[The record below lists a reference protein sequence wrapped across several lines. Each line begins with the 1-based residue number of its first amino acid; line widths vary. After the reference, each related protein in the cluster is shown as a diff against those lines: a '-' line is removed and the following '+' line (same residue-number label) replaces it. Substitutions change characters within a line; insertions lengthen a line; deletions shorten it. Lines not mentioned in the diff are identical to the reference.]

1 MKYDVFI
8 SYSTCN
14 QKTVE
19 AICAYLEQH
28 KIRCFVAYRD
38 IPKGVVWARA
48 IVEALEESRM
58 MLVVFSEEFN
68 MSDQVDREIE
78 LASSEGMAILTF
90 RISDSDFKGAKKYY
104 LKNLNWIDAYPH
116 PEKSFGN
123 LLENVAKL
131 LDMKIAPVVTTLQSS
146 DVEVVVEKEVSAK
159 NYQVGDYYHENGI
172 EGIVFEVS
180 DGGRHGK
187 VVSLDKTGDQ
197 WCTEAQY
204 EKKIVVGASSE
215 TDGKYNTDK
224 IAAQGLSNYPAAKWC
239 RGKGSQ
245 WYLPAREELRAIYR
259 NRRKIDN
266 SLLQNGGIGIANFHW
281 SSTEDEFCAWGV
293 YLHDGNAG
301 RSRKYG
307 NTYVRAVFAF

>member
-48 IVEALEESRM
+48 IVEALDESRM
-58 MLVVFSEEFN
+58 MLVVFSEESN

-90 RISDSDFKGAKKYY
+90 RISDSDFKGAKKFY

-131 LDMKIAPVVTTLQSS
+131 LDMKIAPV
-146 DVEVVVEKEVSAK
+146 AK
-159 NYQVGDYYHENGI
+159 NYQVGDYYRENGI

-187 VVSLDKTGDQ
+187 VVSLDVTKVQ
-197 WCTEAQY
+197 WCTYAQY

-245 WYLPAREELRAIYR
+245 WYLPAREELWAIYR

-266 SLLQNGGIGIANFHW
+266 SLLQNGGIGIGTANFHW
-281 SSTEDEFCAWGV
+281 SSTEDEFCVWLV
-293 YLHDGNAG
+293 NMIDGNAFNYI
-301 RSRKYG
+301 KYF
-307 NTYVRAVFAF
+307 NYYVRAVFAF